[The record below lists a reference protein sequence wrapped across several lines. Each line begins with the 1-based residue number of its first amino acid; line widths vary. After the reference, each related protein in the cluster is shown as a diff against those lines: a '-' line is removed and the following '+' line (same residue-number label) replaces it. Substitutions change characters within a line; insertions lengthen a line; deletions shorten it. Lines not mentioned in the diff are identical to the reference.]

1 MQFGFTTES
10 EKRGKAALILYA
22 CYRSRNKQSSL
33 NGLETWNRFTSY
45 IRGAT
50 LKSTN
55 TAEFVSNF
63 CKLGNIDSIKPKY
76 LKDEDGLVMQPDGSV
91 IVSAD
96 VKDFKIDIFEDDDLL
111 SIFENEGMLL
121 TMLVRERIQREKM
134 EGTEDEAED

>member
-10 EKRGKAALILYA
+10 AERGKAALILYA
-22 CYRSRNKQSSL
+22 CYRSRNQQSSL

-76 LKDEDGLVMQPDGSV
+76 LKDEDGLVIQPDGSV

-134 EGTEDEAED
+134 EGIEDEAED

>member
-1 MQFGFTTES
+1 MQFGFATES
-10 EKRGKAALILYA
+10 AERGKAALILYA
-22 CYRSRNKQSSL
+22 CYKSRNNQSSL
-33 NGLETWNRFTSY
+33 NGVETWNRFTSY

-55 TAEFVSNF
+55 VAEFVSHF

-76 LKDEDGLVMQPDGSV
+76 LKDESGMVIQSDGSV

-96 VKDFKIDIFEDDDLL
+96 VKDYKISIFEDDKLL
-111 SIFENEGMLL
+111 TLFENEGTLL

-134 EGTEDEAED
+134 EGVEDEVED